1 MKYHSF
7 FILKL
12 VLLKLI
18 QNSIGCRKS
27 AETQKTNFSR
37 NKLDDNQNWL
47 AVQRFSINLTKVYI
61 KRTVSRE
68 KCSY

>member
-7 FILKL
+7 INLKL

-37 NKLDDNQNWL
+37 NKLDDNPKL
-47 AVQRFSINLTKVYI
+47 AGCTKIFY
-61 KRTVSRE
+61 KSNY
-68 KCSY
+68 SLY